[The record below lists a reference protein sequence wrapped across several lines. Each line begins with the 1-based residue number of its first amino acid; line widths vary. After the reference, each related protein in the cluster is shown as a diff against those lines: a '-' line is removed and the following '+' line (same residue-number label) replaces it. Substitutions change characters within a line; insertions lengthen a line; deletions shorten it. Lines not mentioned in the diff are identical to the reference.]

1 MSEADPVRL
10 EAEARIGLVLKSKW
24 RLDSLIG
31 VGGMAA
37 VYAATHRNAKR
48 VAVKMLHSDV
58 SSDAH
63 VRERFV
69 REGYAANRVGH
80 PGAVDILDDDV
91 TEDGS
96 AFLVMELLDGE
107 NLDRRMRR
115 KGGRLTA
122 AEVLSVADQVLDTLA
137 AAHARGVL
145 HRDIKPENVFLT
157 RDGVVKLLDFGI
169 ARVFELTRASKV
181 TQRGAVL
188 GTPAFMPPEQA
199 MAIWEEVD
207 PRSDIWAV
215 GATLFML
222 LTGQFVH
229 QAASGMEA
237 LDFAV
242 SKRARSVGAVRSGLH
257 PSVVHVVDRALA
269 YEKAARYQSAR
280 EMQEAVRAAYAELEG
295 QARMQQLSLP
305 GEDEDDFQS
314 DSLSTAPAPDYPAD
328 EPPVSAAA
336 NTIISKRKSKTRTA
350 RSVVA
355 FVAGTVV
362 VVVAAAVLGRG
373 RGPSLSPSSLPPG
386 EGTANVKATAAP
398 PPAPI
403 PTVTS
408 PPRIVPVLPVSALP
422 PEPSAAPSSGIAR
435 SVRLDAPPGSR
446 SRSSTSVTE
455 RPTPAP
461 EPSAAPA
468 TQAKPADEAD
478 PFSGRF

>member
-1 MSEADPVRL
+1 MSETDPVRL
-10 EAEARIGLVLKSKW
+10 DAEARIGLVLKSKW

-37 VYAATHRNAKR
+37 VYAATHRNQKR
-48 VAVKMLHSDV
+48 VAVKMLHSEV
-58 SSDAH
+58 SSDAN

-69 REGYAANRVGH
+69 REGYAANHVGH

-91 TEDGS
+91 AEDGS

-122 AEVLSVADQVLDTLA
+122 GEVLSVADQVLDTLV

-157 RDGVVKLLDFGI
+157 RNGVVKLLDFGI
-169 ARVFELTRASKV
+169 ARIFELTRAPKV

-199 MAIWEEVD
+199 MAVWEEVD
-207 PRSDIWAV
+207 PRSDLWAV

-229 QAASGMEA
+229 EATSGIEA
-237 LDFAV
+237 LDYAV
-242 SKRARSVGAVRSGLH
+242 NKRARSVGTVRSGLH
-257 PSVVHVVDRALA
+257 PAVVRVVDRALA
-269 YEKAARYQSAR
+269 YEKAARFQSAR
-280 EMQEAVRAAYAELEG
+280 EMQEAVRSAYAELEG

-305 GEDEDDFQS
+305 DEDGDGPPS
-314 DSLSTAPAPDYPAD
+314 DSLGTTPPPESPAD

-336 NTIISKRKSKTRTA
+336 RTIISKRKSKTRA
-350 RSVVA
+350 IRNVIAIIVGA
-355 FVAGTVV
+355 V
-362 VVVAAAVLGRG
+362 VVVAAAALLGHG
-373 RGPSLSPSSLPPG
+373 GGPSLSPSSPPAG
-386 EGTANVKATAAP
+386 EDIANLKSIVAP
-398 PPAPI
+398 PPPM
-403 PTVTS
+403 PTVTA
-408 PPRIVPVLPVSALP
+408 PPSIVPVLPVSALP
-422 PEPSAAPSSGIAR
+422 PEASATPPSGPAR
-435 SVRLDAPPGSR
+435 PVGSR
-446 SRSSTSVTE
+446 PRPATSGAVP
-455 RPTPAP
+455 PTPAL
-461 EPSAAPA
+461 PSSPPTTAE
-468 TQAKPADEAD
+468 KPQEEAD